1 VTAEDV
7 EAELAA
13 AHAAGDV
20 ARTTTLA
27 LQHYGPQILRYLR
40 GTLRNDGELG
50 DVYSRFTE
58 KLWLSLPA
66 FARDCT
72 FSTWCHKLAWYA
84 VLEHRR
90 GIARRRERGL
100 DTGEAS
106 AIVQHARDSTA
117 AFLKTEAKD
126 RLAVIRDALDPEER
140 SLLLL
145 RMEQQLP
152 WRNVAAIM
160 ADEGQPASEAALRK
174 RFERLREKLR
184 TLFKDH
190 GLRP

>member
-27 LQHYGPQILRYLR
+27 LAHYGPQILRYLR

-50 DVYSRFTE
+50 EVYSRFTE

-106 AIVQHARDSTA
+106 AIVQQARDSTA
-117 AFLKTEAKD
+117 AFLRTEAKD
-126 RLAVIRDALDPEER
+126 KLAQVRDALDPEDR

-145 RMEQQLP
+145 RMEHQLP
-152 WRNVAAIM
+152 WREVAAIM
-160 ADEGQPASEAALRK
+160 AEEGQPASEAALRK
-174 RFERLREKLR
+174 RFERLRERLR
-184 TLFKDH
+184 TL
-190 GLRP
+190 LRP